1 LEPDVEAT
9 VAEGAIEA
17 RRGEQSWRDKR
28 HVTDAVDARYERA
41 DPEPDPEQIKDRLK
55 EPGEDHYPGMF
66 VDQEVALHHAARA
79 IPTRKQHTRC
89 SRHAYSVRR
98 KVYRAARKPATTTRA
113 RRHEPH
119 LGRRRPDVALMRP
132 ACAERCPARRG
143 SPPRTARAGRSGA
156 SSRPT

>member
-1 LEPDVEAT
+1 EPDVEAT
-9 VAEGAIEA
+9 VGQCAIEA

-28 HVTDAVDARYERA
+28 NVANAVDARYERA

-98 KVYRAARKPATTTRA
+98 KLSRAPRNPATN
-113 RRHEPH
+113 
-119 LGRRRPDVALMRP
+119 
-132 ACAERCPARRG
+132 
-143 SPPRTARAGRSGA
+143 SP
-156 SSRPT
+156 SR